1 MGGTY
6 MSTRNQFQ
14 DELQELYADILHM
27 ADLVGEALDKSMESL
42 IQQQQE
48 MAENVIAKDN
58 EIDKLEQSINDKAIL
73 LIAKQQ
79 PVATDLRRIVSALRV
94 MIDIERMGD
103 NAKNIAKSSIRLLDN
118 PSSVPPDLSHMHHQ
132 VKKMLHTAVLAFDQE
147 DISLAGKLAELDD
160 EVDRVYKRVV
170 SDLLYETATRP
181 DQIEYVMQMSFCAR
195 YLERFADHITNIG
208 ESILYMVKG
217 ESVNLNK

>member
-1 MGGTY
+1 MT
-6 MSTRNQFQ
+6 TRNQFQ
-14 DELQELYADILHM
+14 EELQELYGDILHM
-27 ADLVGEALDKSMESL
+27 ADLVGEALDSSVESL

-48 MAENVIAKDN
+48 LAETVIAKDK
-58 EIDKLEQSINDKAIL
+58 EIDKLEKNINDKAIL

-79 PVATDLRRIVSALRV
+79 PVATDLRKIVTALRV

-132 VKKMLHTAVLAFDQE
+132 VKKMLHTAVLAFEQE
-147 DISLAGKLAELDD
+147 DISLAGKLAEMDD
-160 EVDRVYKRVV
+160 EVDHVYKRVV

-208 ESILYMVKG
+208 ESILYLVKG
-217 ESVNLNK
+217 ENVNLNK

>member
-1 MGGTY
+1 

-132 VKKMLHTAVLAFDQE
+132 VKKMLHTAVLAFEQE

-160 EVDRVYKRVV
+160 EVDRVYKCVV

>member
-132 VKKMLHTAVLAFDQE
+132 VKKMLHTAVLAFEQE

>member
-1 MGGTY
+1 

-14 DELQELYADILHM
+14 DELQELYAEILHM
-27 ADLVGEALDKSMESL
+27 SDLVGAALDRSMESL

-48 MAENVIAKDN
+48 IAENVIANDK
-58 EIDKLEQSINDKAIL
+58 EIDKLEQIINDKAIL

-79 PVATDLRRIVSALRV
+79 PVATDLRRIVTALRV

-118 PSSVPPDLSHMHHQ
+118 PSSIPPDLSNMHHQ
-132 VKKMLHTAVLAFDQE
+132 VKKMLHTAVLAFEQE
-147 DISLAGKLAELDD
+147 DISLAGKLAEMDD

-208 ESILYMVKG
+208 ESILYLVKG

>member
-1 MGGTY
+1 MT
-6 MSTRNQFQ
+6 TRNQFQ
-14 DELQELYADILHM
+14 EELQELYGDILHM
-27 ADLVGEALDKSMESL
+27 ADLVGEALDSSMESL

-48 MAENVIAKDN
+48 LAETVIAKDK
-58 EIDKLEQSINDKAIL
+58 EIDKLEKNINDKAIL

-79 PVATDLRRIVSALRV
+79 PVATDLRKIVTALRV

-132 VKKMLHTAVLAFDQE
+132 VKKMLHTAVLAFGQE
-147 DISLAGKLAELDD
+147 DISLAGKLAEMDD
-160 EVDRVYKRVV
+160 EVDHVYKRVV

-208 ESILYMVKG
+208 ESILYLVKG
-217 ESVNLNK
+217 ENVNLNK

>member
-1 MGGTY
+1 

-27 ADLVGEALDKSMESL
+27 ADLVGEALDRSMESL
-42 IQQQQE
+42 IQQQPE
-48 MAENVIAKDN
+48 IAENVIVKDK

-79 PVATDLRRIVSALRV
+79 PVATDLRKIVSALRV

-132 VKKMLHTAVLAFDQE
+132 VKKMLHTAVLAFEQE

>member
-1 MGGTY
+1 

>member
-1 MGGTY
+1 

-132 VKKMLHTAVLAFDQE
+132 VKKMLHTAVLAFEQE